1 MRKKSLRTFEPGQL
15 AWLIK
20 SNDPPFSVFYWY
32 LMGDGTYDP
41 DMTRV
46 ITGGT
51 PLLIIRKS
59 NKSDLHRKWKDVYKT
74 RNTSMY
80 EYMNAAGWICLYEDQ
95 PVLFDGKF
103 LRIRRTQND
112 V

>member
-1 MRKKSLRTFEPGQL
+1 MRKKSLRNFEPGQL
-15 AWLIK
+15 AWLKK
-20 SNDPPFSVFYWY
+20 SNDYNSVFYWH

-41 DMTRV
+41 DTVEV

-59 NKSDLHRKWKDVYKT
+59 NRRDLNQKWKDVYKT

-80 EYMNAAGWICLYEDQ
+80 EYINSTGWICLYEDQ
-95 PVLFDGKF
+95 PVLFDGRF
-103 LRIRRTQND
+103 LRTRRTQSN